1 MAQHERTNR
10 ERSEEPEVESRHKKR
25 THQPLYDQLKA
36 TDEGVVHGIDF
47 QVEPSADRHA
57 ALLANAHS
65 DKQRAHLVIQLQ
77 QSYGNAYVQR
87 LLSSKAMQAKLTVN
101 PPDDQYER
109 EADRVADVVAQ
120 TSVSEVQR
128 QPEEEEEEEPLQAKA
143 ISQIQRQLEE
153 EEEEEIQTKAVGSQS
168 LTVSEHLEAQVDE
181 ARGSG
186 QPLDEQIR
194 ASLESQLGHDF
205 SQVRIHTDAKA
216 DTLSRQLDAEAFTTG
231 HHVFFKEG
239 AYQPD
244 SERGKGLIAHELTHV
259 VQQEAAPALQR
270 QATEAPEAERKPKE
284 SDVAYYIKYVAEDT
298 ETFYQ
303 EGTKITKT
311 ASIKSTATHEWDGNT
326 MTDEMS
332 YGLYANG
339 DSEEYQRI
347 TWKRPDGSQIQEQ
360 HVVSYNK
367 AQNKTTINDDIF
379 AGAASQTTVNEHPGA
394 PKREDWT
401 VPPLKSK

>member
-1 MAQHERTNR
+1 MAQHKQINR
-10 ERSEEPEVESRHKKR
+10 EGQEELEKDSHQKKR

-57 ALLANAHS
+57 VLLANAHS

-168 LTVSEHLEAQVDE
+168 LTVSEHLEAQIDE

-270 QATEAPEAERKPKE
+270 QAAEAPAAEAEADKGRLAALKAMFEAAVARPIGEAHKALGEEKPDTKG
-284 SDVAYYIKYVAEDT
+284 AYNNLVSAIAVVDSLIPSYKGVEPARTRLAGFSNVLRMFAIALEPHIGYTHPIT
-298 ETFYQ
+298 EIRQ
-303 EGTKITKT
+303 ELDPTGKVMTIWLDKIR
-311 ASIKSTATHEWDGNT
+311 
-326 MTDEMS
+326 
-332 YGLYANG
+332 GL
-339 DSEEYQRI
+339 
-347 TWKRPDGSQIQEQ
+347 
-360 HVVSYNK
+360 
-367 AQNKTTINDDIF
+367 
-379 AGAASQTTVNEHPGA
+379 
-394 PKREDWT
+394 
-401 VPPLKSK
+401 L

>member
-1 MAQHERTNR
+1 MARHKQINR
-10 ERSEEPEVESRHKKR
+10 EGQEELDKESSHKKK

-47 QVEPSADRHA
+47 QVEPLADRHA

-87 LLSSKAMQAKLTVN
+87 LLSSKAMQVKLTVN

-153 EEEEEIQTKAVGSQS
+153 EEEEEIQTKAVGSQPR
-168 LTVSEHLEAQVDE
+168 TVSEHLGAQIDE

-194 ASLESQLGHDF
+194 DSLESQLGHDF

-231 HHVFFKEG
+231 HDVFFKEG

-270 QATEAPEAERKPKE
+270 QAAEAPAAEAGLDKTRLAALKAMFEAAVVKPMGEAYEALGGEKP
-284 SDVAYYIKYVAEDT
+284 DV
-298 ETFYQ
+298 
-303 EGTKITKT
+303 
-311 ASIKSTATHEWDGNT
+311 
-326 MTDEMS
+326 
-332 YGLYANG
+332 
-339 DSEEYQRI
+339 
-347 TWKRPDGSQIQEQ
+347 
-360 HVVSYNK
+360 NK
-367 AQNKTTINDDIF
+367 AYNTLLSIVAILRGVIPSYKGVEPIFSRLVGFTMQFEAIRLNLEPHLKMEGRPLSDLREAIN
-379 AGAASQTTVNEHPGA
+379 
-394 PKREDWT
+394 PKGDLMSAWLPRIMGG
-401 VPPLKSK
+401 L